1 MDLNRKT
8 LTKLFGLFAA
18 LIVLYL
24 VLQHIDILYSFF
36 LWVLGALTPFI
47 IAGFLTF
54 ILNVPLKA
62 IEHKLFQ
69 PKNGKQV
76 SKFKQKARRPIAL
89 TLSIILFVVVL
100 AAFLTI
106 IIPEIGRSL
115 TKIADSIPMVVTT
128 IQEQLTSWSKENEM
142 IANIIDAVNIDW
154 NTISKSM
161 VSFLQSNGTNVVNS
175 AWGFVSNIISAAIS
189 TFLGIVISIYT
200 LMRKEKLSSDIK
212 KVLYSFL
219 PMKISD
225 NICYVA
231 HLTNLSFYNSITG
244 QMVECIIL
252 GSLTALGM
260 SLLGL
265 PYAALIAVLI
275 AILSW
280 IPMFGV
286 GIGIFIGAILILTID
301 PLQALWFVIFMVI
314 LQQLEGNLIYPRV
327 VGSNM
332 GLPPLIMVGAI
343 TLFANFFGV
352 IGLLVA
358 APVTSVVYT
367 LLKAFVADRI
377 KKKKIAPEKYA
388 AITVDEVE
396 EETKVLRR
404 EKRANIIDKV
414 NIKKHINK
422 SHDEDGSAVG
432 SEKKQNSKK
441 SGTPKK

>member
-8 LTKLFGLFAA
+8 LTKIFGLFAA

-89 TLSIILFVVVL
+89 TLSIIIFVVLL
-100 AAFLTI
+100 AAVVTI

-128 IQEQLTSWSKENEM
+128 IQEQLTAWSKENEM
-142 IANIIDAVNIDW
+142 IGNIVDSFNIDW

-161 VSFLQSNGTNVVNS
+161 VTFLQSNGTNVVNS
-175 AWGFVSNIISAAIS
+175 AWGFVANIISAAIS
-189 TFLGIVISIYT
+189 TFLGIVISVYT

-212 KVLYSFL
+212 KVVYSFL
-219 PMKISD
+219 PEKISD
-225 NICYVA
+225 KICYVA

-244 QMVECIIL
+244 QMIECIIL

-260 SLLGL
+260 TVLGL

-301 PLQALWFVIFMVI
+301 PLKALWFVIFMVI

-343 TLFANFFGV
+343 TLFANFFGI

-367 LLKAFVADRI
+367 LLKAFVADKI
-377 KKKKIAPEKYA
+377 KKKNIAPEKYA

-422 SHDEDGSAVG
+422 SHAEDGSAAG
-432 SEKKQNSKK
+432 GEKKHNSKK
-441 SGTPKK
+441 TDTKKK